1 MILSEPEV
9 VTVTEAVVAAFVFG
23 RSPMH
28 PEKNINPTSKRWP
41 KWTNILVLK
50 GNVFM
55 VVSGC
60 EIHATKASVGF
71 QSRPKIQSKV

>member
-1 MILSEPEV
+1 VILSEPEV

-41 KWTNILVLK
+41 K
-50 GNVFM
+50 
-55 VVSGC
+55 
-60 EIHATKASVGF
+60 
-71 QSRPKIQSKV
+71 